1 MLALP
6 EVQAAMAAAIRLG
19 PDRIPEALFAGPAE
33 RVLLGFKVHANTIS
47 HGRLTAL
54 EDSFPLTRSAMGQL
68 RFNRM
73 SRRFCEDGTADFA
86 SLAMVGTGFPDW
98 LAATRIARWLVRL
111 AQFEWAWLCAYRAAD
126 ARALNLADLARLDE
140 AVLLDT
146 QVMLHP
152 AARLV
157 PSDPRLSRS
166 LDLPRGDWL
175 LVTRPDAEVLVAGG
189 GAALAAL
196 FAAAHRPL
204 PMAALLGQLQQAH
217 PQTALLPLI
226 TLAIG
231 AGALVHAEIA

>member
-1 MLALP
+1 MAKGAVREKGVPVALAC
-6 EVQAAMAAAIRLG
+6 RTFG
-19 PDRIPEALFAGPAE
+19 
-33 RVLLGFKVHANTIS
+33 IS
-47 HGRLTAL
+47 ETCYRYEGRLSDENA
-54 EDSFPLTRSAMGQL
+54 EI
-68 RFNRM
+68 
-73 SRRFCEDGTADFA
+73 AD
-86 SLAMVGTGFPDW
+86 
-98 LAATRIARWLVRL
+98 WLVRL
-111 AQFEWAWLCAYRAAD
+111 AQFEWAWLGAYRAAD
-126 ARALNLADLARLDE
+126 ARALNLADLARLDQ
-140 AVLLDT
+140 AVLLDM
-146 QVMLHP
+146 QVVLHP

-157 PSDPRLSRS
+157 PSELRLSRGI
-166 LDLPRGDWL
+166 DLPHGDWL